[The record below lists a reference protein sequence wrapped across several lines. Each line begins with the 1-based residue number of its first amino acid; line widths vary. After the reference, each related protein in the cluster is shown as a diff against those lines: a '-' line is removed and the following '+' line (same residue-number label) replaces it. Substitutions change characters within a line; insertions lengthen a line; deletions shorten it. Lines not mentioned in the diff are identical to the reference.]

1 MIAFDYLIYQVPDFI
16 IRHLPV
22 PNKSAYHSTNGIIE
36 ISLYYI
42 HQIVATILLSFY
54 KWIVDKSV
62 VSCRFM
68 T

>member
-1 MIAFDYLIYQVPDFI
+1 MTAFNHLIYQIPDFI
-16 IRHLPV
+16 IRHIPV
-22 PNKSAYHSTNGIIE
+22 PYKGTYYSTNGIIE
-36 ISLYYI
+36 ISLYHI

-54 KWIVDKSV
+54 KGIVDKSV